1 MNSLQQSC
9 RPKHQVL
16 ILKCY
21 PRFQK
26 GFQEV
31 KPNSSE
37 LSYLLY
43 YASTRRSKLQK
54 VGAFLEKRAARDV
67 WRMKLGYVNLSR
79 AMRNSRQSSELIK
92 MVPPLFSN
100 VQVTLQILAAL
111 IEKVPRDLP
120 LYAYS
125 VLRIIDTVLRSNDL
139 PMVEETIETYDVF
152 CRHQDMTILGADQE
166 YVNMYRNI
174 VRSYAQLA
182 STDHVTPARAAL
194 SLPMRLRWR
203 SAGLQAIKSV
213 VISEA
218 LALDGTK
225 QLNIVMPVIL
235 DNLYS
240 TENLLPLQEKA
251 LSSEKHE
258 REHARR
264 RRMSIATVRTADTTD
279 ADPVTAAGT
288 TADADNFAE
297 IEVRVLALRCLE
309 KIFAAG
315 INRGQIRNAT
325 SLILQFIVSKRPPRH
340 YYLEQH
346 PDSIG
351 AGGSWATNLMEVIAK
366 WSPVQDRF
374 IILITTMETLV
385 NTPMVDD
392 KLESQLILASMMDWL
407 LSSPNNLIGLSVMD
421 VLISLLQRLLLLLQ
435 LGGRSMKMVHYRAP
449 SGYVNNLPEVG
460 EAGEEPLVA
469 PDGDG
474 MQPEKNARTAIP
486 WGARQELVELLQ
498 KCIGSLATHIYYAD
512 QVSDM
517 IRTIISRL
525 KPSPASEISNNE
537 DEGDSADAV
546 DSSEDVAADTFFSF
560 PAARIV
566 ALKCIK
572 NILLANLRKSMTA
585 AGADSRSRVN
595 IWVWEGTQWLLRDP
609 DRAVSHTYVD
619 AFLSWLQLET
629 TKDDLRATFETKRS
643 PKTGSR
649 REVSD
654 SSDKLTRRIIST
666 VSQRDKDAA
675 TATSSFLQLLH
686 LVIYDIATESATVES
701 DIMLLHLL
709 LANLV
714 ENMGVNAV
722 KYGLPMIM
730 RLQDDFLSN
739 DDTISATARLNVS
752 SLVHGYLW
760 ALVEKFDLETTQVGD
775 NIIREISRRKKEGIW
790 FEKIQLPPRQ
800 LNHII
805 PSAGSNVRQNVQLQL
820 DVAIYSPF
828 TRVPELVNQIE
839 NNYNTVVKSPTTS
852 PASSPGRVFSMPI
865 LGQGYGNLAP
875 GRVPPEEQLPAVVK
889 ERMLTPWSK
898 EECIAAM
905 ATEKAQSS
913 SISGSKTG
921 TSATRNHLAGNGYKN
936 VNGCSPKAE
945 TISAHQPPQHPD
957 ARPSGL
963 TEATGG
969 SHDLQNLRRQSVPA
983 GSRTSVVSSNRDST
997 VRVNELRRVL
1007 SVVNNSNVR
1016 HSSPLRRRQS
1026 VSQGDGSSASS
1037 SESMFSDAFSL
1048 SDVDAA
1054 VAGAGRS
1061 LNKPHSRR
1069 EGLETTK
1076 VSASNHTNGLGSEGK
1091 NDLEPISREI
1101 SNDIP
1106 PVPPLPATLAIPG
1119 GFPTDSSSASPSHS
1133 PIGVDRPSTAPSQL
1147 RARSGTKA
1155 QHLVSTTPRQSR
1167 SLTREKSRTSKQIS
1181 SPSVRVDE
1189 SGRIVSSGDGGAL
1202 SSRGPR
1208 SVSLGRSID
1217 VEKLLEDLIDRPEVE
1232 QEANGGRAAG
1242 VDIKPSQVDS
1252 SYSSFHFTRT
1262 SEQISFPD
1270 ESDHYVGKRTRDVSR
1285 VRNFGR
1291 IGSGTRGSVARPP
1304 Y

>member
-67 WRMKLGYVNLSR
+67 WRMKLG
-79 AMRNSRQSSELIK
+79 
-92 MVPPLFSN
+92 N

-120 LYAYS
+120 LYALS
-125 VLRIIDTVLRSNDL
+125 VLTIIDTVLRSNDL

-152 CRHQDMTILGADQE
+152 CRHQDMAVLGADQE
-166 YVNMYRNI
+166 YVNMYRNV

-182 STDHVTPARAAL
+182 STDHVIPARAAL
-194 SLPMRLRWR
+194 TLPMRLRWR
-203 SAGLQAIKSV
+203 NAGLRAIKSV
-213 VISEA
+213 VSSEA
-218 LALDGTK
+218 LALDGMK

-251 LSSEKHE
+251 LSSEKQE

-315 INRGQIRNAT
+315 SNRGQIRNAT
-325 SLILQFIVSKRPPRH
+325 SLILQFIVSKRPLRH
-340 YYLEQH
+340 CSLEQH
-346 PDSIG
+346 PDSTS

-374 IILITTMETLV
+374 VILITTMETLV
-385 NTPMVDD
+385 NTPLVDD

-435 LGGRSMKMVHYRAP
+435 LGGRSKKMLHHRAP

-460 EAGEEPLVA
+460 EAGEEPLMEPNAASV
-469 PDGDG
+469 
-474 MQPEKNARTAIP
+474 QPAEGVRTAIP
-486 WGARQELVELLQ
+486 WDARQELVELLQ
-498 KCIGSLATHIYYAD
+498 KCIGSLATHVYYAD

-525 KPSPASEISNNE
+525 KPSPVSELSNSE
-537 DEGDSADAV
+537 AGGDSANAV
-546 DSSEDVAADTFFSF
+546 DTSEDIAADTFFSF

-609 DRAVSHTYVD
+609 DREVSHTYVD

-629 TKDDLRATFETKRS
+629 TKDDLRATFETKRAS
-643 PKTGSR
+643 KAGTR

-654 SSDKLTRRIIST
+654 PSDKLTRRIIST

-675 TATSSFLQLLH
+675 IATSNFLQLLH
-686 LVIYDIATESATVES
+686 LMVYDIATESAAVES

-714 ENMGVNAV
+714 ENMGVNAA

-730 RLQDDFLSN
+730 RLQEDFLSN
-739 DDTISATARLNVS
+739 DETISAAARLNVA

-760 ALVEKFDLETTQVGD
+760 ALVEKFDLEATKVGD
-775 NIIREISRRKKEGIW
+775 NILGEISRRKKRGIW

-800 LNHII
+800 LNYII
-805 PSAGSNVRQNVQLQL
+805 PSTGPNVRQNLQL
-820 DVAIYSPF
+820 RLDWSTYSPF
-828 TRVPELVNQIE
+828 KGLSELVDQIE

-852 PASSPGRVFSMPI
+852 PTSSPGRVFSMPV
-865 LGQGYGNLAP
+865 LGPGYGNLAP
-875 GRVPPEEQLPAVVK
+875 GRVPPEEQLPTIVK

-913 SISGSKTG
+913 SISGSRTG
-921 TSATRNHLAGNGYKN
+921 TSATRNYFAVNGHRNGNG
-936 VNGCSPKAE
+936 SPPRAE
-945 TISAHQPPQHPD
+945 TISAHPPQQNHD
-957 ARPSGL
+957 ARLSGL
-963 TEATGG
+963 PGTTGG
-969 SHDLQNLRRQSVPA
+969 SNGLQKLRRQSVPT
-983 GSRTSVVSSNRDST
+983 GSRTSVASSSRDST

-1007 SVVNNSNVR
+1007 SVVNSSNVR
-1016 HSSPLRRRQS
+1016 HSSPLRGRQS
-1026 VSQGDGSSASS
+1026 VSREAESSASS
-1037 SESMFSDAFSL
+1037 TESML
-1048 SDVDAA
+1048 SDTFSASDVGATS
-1054 VAGAGRS
+1054 VGAGASSNRR
-1061 LNKPHSRR
+1061 PHSRSR
-1069 EGLETTK
+1069 RDGSETPK
-1076 VSASNHTNGLGSEGK
+1076 VSASNYTNGLGGEEK

-1106 PVPPLPATLAIPG
+1106 PVPPLPAALVIPG
-1119 GFPTDSSSASPSHS
+1119 GFPTDSSNASSSYS
-1133 PIGVDRPSTAPSQL
+1133 PTGVDRPSTAPSQSH
-1147 RARSGTKA
+1147 ARPGTKG
-1155 QHLVSTTPRQSR
+1155 QHIVSTTPRQSR
-1167 SLTREKSRTSKQIS
+1167 SLTRQKSRPGAHNSSSIPKQQLN
-1181 SPSVRVDE
+1181 SPSVPNLPGYVND
-1189 SGRIVSSGDGGAL
+1189 SGRIVSTGDDRAFF
-1202 SSRGPR
+1202 SRGPR
-1208 SVSLGRSID
+1208 SVSLGRRVD
-1217 VEKLLEDLIDRPEVE
+1217 VGKLLEGLIDGPEME
-1232 QEANGGRAAG
+1232 EA
-1242 VDIKPSQVDS
+1242 P
-1252 SYSSFHFTRT
+1252 YSSSHSTRA
-1262 SEQISFPD
+1262 SEQPSLPD
-1270 ESDHYVGKRTRDVSR
+1270 DSGYYLGKQNRDVSR
-1285 VRNFGR
+1285 VRSPGR
-1291 IGSGTRGSVARPP
+1291 VGSGTRGSMARPP

>member
-26 GFQEV
+26 GFQAV

-67 WRMKLGYVNLSR
+67 WRMKFG
-79 AMRNSRQSSELIK
+79 
-92 MVPPLFSN
+92 N

-120 LYAYS
+120 LYAFS
-125 VLRIIDTVLRSNDL
+125 VLTIIDTVLRSNDL

-166 YVNMYRNI
+166 YVSMYRNV

-203 SAGLQAIKSV
+203 NAGLRAIKSV
-213 VISEA
+213 VSSEA
-218 LALDGTK
+218 LALDGSK

-297 IEVRVLALRCLE
+297 MEVRVLALRCLE

-340 YYLEQH
+340 CYLEQH

-351 AGGSWATNLMEVIAK
+351 AEGSWATNLMEVIAK

-374 IILITTMETLV
+374 IILVTTMETLI

-435 LGGRSMKMVHYRAP
+435 LGGRSMKMVHHRVP
-449 SGYVNNLPEVG
+449 SGHVNSLPQVG
-460 EAGEEPLVA
+460 EAGEEPLV
-469 PDGDG
+469 DRNGDG
-474 MQPEKNARTAIP
+474 TQPTEDASTAIP
-486 WGARQELVELLQ
+486 WDARQELVELLQ

-525 KPSPASEISNNE
+525 KPSQVSELSNNE
-537 DEGDSADAV
+537 AGGDSAHAV
-546 DSSEDVAADTFFSF
+546 DSSEEVAADTFFSF

-566 ALKCIK
+566 ALKSIK

-609 DRAVSHTYVD
+609 DREVSHAYVD
-619 AFLSWLQLET
+619 VFLSWLQLET

-643 PKTGSR
+643 SKTGSR
-649 REVSD
+649 REVTD
-654 SSDKLTRRIIST
+654 PPDKLTRRLIST

-675 TATSSFLQLLH
+675 IATSNFLQLLH
-686 LVIYDIATESATVES
+686 LVIYDIATESASVES

-714 ENMGVNAV
+714 ENMGVNAA

-730 RLQDDFLSN
+730 RLQDDFLSK

-760 ALVEKFDLETTQVGD
+760 ALVEKFELEATKVGD
-775 NIIREISRRKKEGIW
+775 NILGEISRRKKNGIW

-805 PSAGSNVRQNVQLQL
+805 PSAAPVVRPNVQLRL
-820 DVAIYSPF
+820 DGAIYSPF
-828 TRVPELVNQIE
+828 REVPVLVNQIE

-852 PASSPGRVFSMPI
+852 PSSSPGRVFSMPV
-865 LGQGYGNLAP
+865 LGQGFGNLAP

-921 TSATRNHLAGNGYKN
+921 TSATRIYIAGNGYKN
-936 VNGCSPKAE
+936 GNGSAPRAE
-945 TISAHQPPQHPD
+945 TVSALQPPQHPD
-957 ARPSGL
+957 VRLPE
-963 TEATGG
+963 TTGG
-969 SHDLQNLRRQSVPA
+969 SNGLQNLRRQSVHA
-983 GSRTSVVSSNRDST
+983 GSRTSVVSSSRDST

-1007 SVVNNSNVR
+1007 SVVNSSKVR

-1026 VSQGDGSSASS
+1026 VSQGVESSSSSA
-1037 SESMFSDAFSL
+1037 ESMLSDTFSL
-1048 SDVDAA
+1048 SDVDGTAA
-1054 VAGAGRS
+1054 GKP
-1061 LNKPHSRR
+1061 NKPHSQRQSS
-1069 EGLETTK
+1069 ETPK
-1076 VSASNHTNGLGSEGK
+1076 VFASNHTNGLGSEGK
-1091 NDLEPISREI
+1091 NDLESMSREI

-1106 PVPPLPATLAIPG
+1106 PVPPLPATLVIPG
-1119 GFPTDSSSASPSHS
+1119 GFPTTDSSNSSPSHS
-1133 PIGVDRPSTAPSQL
+1133 PSGVDRPSTAPSQL
-1147 RARSGTKA
+1147 RATHGTKA
-1155 QHLVSTTPRQSR
+1155 QHNLSTTPRQSR
-1167 SLTREKSRTSKQIS
+1167 SLTREKSRTSKQPS
-1181 SPSVRVDE
+1181 SPSVLVDV
-1189 SGRIVSSGDGGAL
+1189 SGRAVSAGGGGTF

-1208 SVSLGRSID
+1208 SASLGRRID
-1217 VEKLLEDLIDRPEVE
+1217 VEKLLQGLIDKPETE
-1232 QEANGGRAAG
+1232 QEVNYGGGAG
-1242 VDIKPSQVDS
+1242 VDIKPSQADS
-1252 SYSSFHFTRT
+1252 PYSSFHFTST
-1262 SEQISFPD
+1262 SEQPS
-1270 ESDHYVGKRTRDVSR
+1270 EHHVGKRNRDVSR
-1285 VRNFGR
+1285 VRSFGR
-1291 IGSGTRGSVARPP
+1291 IGSGTRGSIARPP

>member
-67 WRMKLGYVNLSR
+67 WRMKLG
-79 AMRNSRQSSELIK
+79 
-92 MVPPLFSN
+92 N

-120 LYAYS
+120 LYALS
-125 VLRIIDTVLRSNDL
+125 VLTIIDTVLRSNDL

-152 CRHQDMTILGADQE
+152 CRHQDMTVLGADQE
-166 YVNMYRNI
+166 YVNLYRNV

-182 STDHVTPARAAL
+182 SADHLAPAMAGL

-203 SAGLQAIKSV
+203 NAGLRAIKSIV
-213 VISEA
+213 SSEA

-225 QLNIVMPVIL
+225 QLSIVMPVIL

-251 LSSEKHE
+251 LSSEKLE

-264 RRMSIATVRTADTTD
+264 RRTSIATVRTADTTD
-279 ADPVTAAGT
+279 ADPITAAGT
-288 TADADNFAE
+288 TADADKLQE
-297 IEVRVLALRCLE
+297 MEVRVLALRCLE
-309 KIFAAG
+309 KIFSAG
-315 INRGQIRNAT
+315 GNRGQIRNAT
-325 SLILQFIVSKRPPRH
+325 TLILQFIVSKRPPRH
-340 YYLEQH
+340 CSLEQH
-346 PDSIG
+346 PDSVG

-374 IILITTMETLV
+374 IILVATMEQLV
-385 NTPMVDD
+385 STRMVDD

-435 LGGRSMKMVHYRAP
+435 LGGRSMKLVHHRAP

-460 EAGEEPLVA
+460 EASEEP
-469 PDGDG
+469 PGEPNGDNVQSTEG
-474 MQPEKNARTAIP
+474 TQTTIP
-486 WGARQELVELLQ
+486 WDARQEFVELLQ

-517 IRTIISRL
+517 IRTVITRL
-525 KPSPASEISNNE
+525 RPSPASELSNNE
-537 DEGDSADAV
+537 AEGVANNAV
-546 DSSEDVAADTFFSF
+546 DSSEDVGGDAYFSF

-566 ALKCIK
+566 ALRCIK
-572 NILLANLRKSMTA
+572 SVLLANLRKSMTA

-609 DRAVSHTYVD
+609 DREVAHTYVD

-629 TKDDLRATFETKRS
+629 TKDDLRATLETKR
-643 PKTGSR
+643 TSR
-649 REVSD
+649 IGARRDISD
-654 SSDKLTRRIIST
+654 PSDKLTRKVVST

-675 TATSSFLQLLH
+675 IATSNFLQLLH
-686 LVIYDIATESATVES
+686 LTVYDIATESAEVES

-714 ENMGVNAV
+714 ENMGVNAA

-739 DDTISATARLNVS
+739 DESISPAARLNVS
-752 SLVHGYLW
+752 SLIHGYLW
-760 ALVEKFDLETTQVGD
+760 ALVEKFDLETTKVGD
-775 NIIREISRRKKEGIW
+775 NILGEISRRKKRGIW

-800 LNHII
+800 LNYIV
-805 PSAGSNVRQNVQLQL
+805 PSAQPISKHNVQLQL
-820 DVAIYSPF
+820 DWRMYSPF
-828 TRVPELVNQIE
+828 IGLSELVDQIE
-839 NNYNTVVKSPTTS
+839 NNYNTVVKSPATS
-852 PASSPGRVFSMPI
+852 PASSPGRVFSMPV
-865 LGQGYGNLAP
+865 LGQGSAAP
-875 GRVPPEEQLPAVVK
+875 GRVPPEERLPTIVK
-889 ERMLTPWSK
+889 ERMVTPWSK
-898 EECIAAM
+898 EECLAAM

-913 SISGSKTG
+913 SISGSRTG
-921 TSATRNHLAGNGYKN
+921 TSGTRNYFAVNGYKN
-936 VNGCSPKAE
+936 GNASPPKAE
-945 TISAHQPPQHPD
+945 TIPAHPPQQHEDTRLSSLP
-957 ARPSGL
+957 
-963 TEATGG
+963 EATGG
-969 SHDLQNLRRQSVPA
+969 LNGLQKLRRQSIPTE
-983 GSRTSVVSSNRDST
+983 SRTSVASSSRDST
-997 VRVNELRRVL
+997 VKVNELRRVL
-1007 SVVNNSNVR
+1007 SVVNSSNVR
-1016 HSSPLRRRQS
+1016 QSSPLRGRQS
-1026 VSQGDGSSASS
+1026 LSRGIESGASSAESMLSDTFSTSDIDGMTGAGSSSI
-1037 SESMFSDAFSL
+1037 
-1048 SDVDAA
+1048 
-1054 VAGAGRS
+1054 R
-1061 LNKPHSRR
+1061 PHSRR
-1069 EGLETTK
+1069 EGSETPK
-1076 VSASNHTNGLGSEGK
+1076 ASASNQTNGIGGEK
-1091 NDLEPISREI
+1091 KDDKKDLDSLNRKI

-1106 PVPPLPATLAIPG
+1106 PVPPLPAALVLPG
-1119 GFPTDSSSASPSHS
+1119 RFPTDSSSASPSHS
-1133 PIGVDRPSTAPSQL
+1133 PSALDRPSTAPSQP
-1147 RARSGTKA
+1147 RARPATKG
-1155 QHLVSTTPRQSR
+1155 QHIVSVTPRQSR
-1167 SLTREKSRTSKQIS
+1167 SLTRQKSRSKQLHT
-1181 SPSVRVDE
+1181 PSVPNL
-1189 SGRIVSSGDGGAL
+1189 SGYADDAGQIVSTSDDRPF

-1208 SVSLGRSID
+1208 SISLGRRVD
-1217 VEKLLEDLIDRPEVE
+1217 MEKLLEGLIDGPEGD
-1232 QEANGGRAAG
+1232 QGANGLLSQAHPPYSSHS
-1242 VDIKPSQVDS
+1242 KPSSEQPYLMDDNGYYRGNRNRDS
-1252 SYSSFHFTRT
+1252 SQVRS
-1262 SEQISFPD
+1262 I
-1270 ESDHYVGKRTRDVSR
+1270 GR
-1285 VRNFGR
+1285 V
-1291 IGSGTRGSVARPP
+1291 GSGTRGNIARPP